1 MGTSIFLAKLMGL
14 YFIIAGLFILIKHK
28 SLRQMTY
35 ALVQDTPSMFV
46 ASFFAIIMGLL
57 LVLNHNIWTGGW
69 TIIITIFSWIVLLK
83 GLFMLF
89 MPQRIALKMVKS
101 FTERQNWYVVYGII
115 VLILGLYMA
124 SKGFGIL

>member
-1 MGTSIFLAKLMGL
+1 
-14 YFIIAGLFILIKHK
+14 
-28 SLRQMTY
+28 
-35 ALVQDTPSMFV
+35 
-46 ASFFAIIMGLL
+46 
-57 LVLNHNIWTGGW
+57 
-69 TIIITIFSWIVLLK
+69 
-83 GLFMLF
+83 MLF